1 MESGGHEVGIDG
13 GVESDDDGDDGF
25 PRAMHA
31 SVHDRLSSME
41 SLAGAN
47 PLMRPTN
54 LKTRGMTV
62 DERPCRMSF
71 GGGESLS
78 GGGGMRDSRSGS
90 TALRPSMMHARSSQ
104 LEKRLNSMRSSES
117 SSAAEASAAVEEN
130 GEEGGGGGGGSVSG
144 GVSVSDEPGARE
156 SAAAVPTAGQWTE
169 HIDEASGKPY
179 WYNTDTKESTWQN
192 PESETE

>member
-1 MESGGHEVGIDG
+1 M
-13 GVESDDDGDDGF
+13 
-25 PRAMHA
+25 
-31 SVHDRLSSME
+31 
-41 SLAGAN
+41 
-47 PLMRPTN
+47 
-54 LKTRGMTV
+54 
-62 DERPCRMSF
+62 DERPRRMSF
-71 GGGESLS
+71 GDGGGSLS

-104 LEKRLNSMRSSES
+104 LEKRLHSIRASES
-117 SSAAEASAAVEEN
+117 SSAAEASAVLEES
-130 GEEGGGGGGGSVSG
+130 GEEGGGGGGSVSG